1 MVATL
6 ACSMG
11 VAEPLFLAKR
21 RGDLRCSAA
30 LARIALFRGVRC
42 PAADADAEA
51 AAAAA
56 AEGAAAADAAAA
68 GTAAGAVF
76 ATCNAIGNE

>member
-1 MVATL
+1 M

-56 AEGAAAADAAAA
+56 AAEGAAAADAAAA